1 VTNALLLIQ
10 FREDDNLDGQFNQSN
25 EDMYALQCAA
35 YSVNGAQTL
44 QRGWN
49 LISARYSDLVSI
61 VNGQP
66 STPAGN
72 NRLEPDRLQKV
83 SVLMLAN
90 PSSGYSQLYLDY
102 VVFTS
107 NGPLQP

>member
-1 VTNALLLIQ
+1 
-10 FREDDNLDGQFNQSN
+10 
-25 EDMYALQCAA
+25 
-35 YSVNGAQTL
+35 
-44 QRGWN
+44 
-49 LISARYSDLVSI
+49 
-61 VNGQP
+61 
-66 STPAGN
+66 
-72 NRLEPDRLQKV
+72 LEPDRLQKV